1 MTRLCRIDRAIA
13 LLEEFAI
20 HVAAA
25 VLFAIM
31 IIVVIDVALRYLFR
45 SPLSWSYD
53 LISLY
58 LMAAV
63 FLLSLSHTLREG
75 KHINVNLFSR
85 YFSDR
90 VRLAVAALG
99 GIAVLVV
106 FAMVFKEGALRTW
119 QAGRAND
126 VLGGAIAWPTWAAQ
140 ILIPLGFGLIVLR
153 LSFRVL
159 VGLIGTFGPTRGLA
173 GLAGAHHDDG
183 DPEERV

>member
-1 MTRLCRIDRAIA
+1 MTVLRRVDRAIA

-20 HVAAA
+20 HVAAT

-31 IIVVIDVALRYLFR
+31 TIVVIDVALRYLFR

-85 YFSDR
+85 HFSDR
-90 VRLAVAALG
+90 VRLAIAAIG
-99 GIAVLVV
+99 GIAILFV
-106 FAMVFKEGALRTW
+106 FVMVFREGALRTW
-119 QAGRAND
+119 QAWRAND

-153 LSFRVL
+153 LAFRV
-159 VGLIGTFGPTRGLA
+159 VAGLIGIFGPSRNLLD
-173 GLAGAHHDDG
+173 LAGAHHGDG